1 MIKLN
6 PKSKK
11 LLLLQRNELL
21 TKTQNWLRKNFGRLI
36 FTNFFVNYFQVQN
49 FEKIT
54 EELFY
59 KEFKTFKNYL
69 PNSPENIMDI
79 GCGLGIINIYL
90 NEFFEKKPVFF
101 LLDKNRVDRKIK
113 YGFSSN
119 YESYNDLNETKNI
132 LLNNNID
139 TNRINL
145 FDVEKQFLIT
155 KKMDLVISL
164 KSMGYHYPINTYIEL
179 LRNCCTK
186 NTVFIFDIGDNQY
199 DENYLKK
206 IFDDVKIIYE
216 EKTNNVLRRLCCKK
230 FKI

>member
-21 TKTQNWLRKNFGRLI
+21 TARQNWLRKTFGRLI

-54 EELFY
+54 EKLFY
-59 KEFKTFKNYL
+59 KEFETFKKYL
-69 PNSPENIMDI
+69 PNSVENIMDI

-119 YESYNDLNETKNI
+119 YESYNDLNEAKNI

>member
-54 EELFY
+54 EKLFY
-59 KEFKTFKNYL
+59 KEFETFKKYL
-69 PNSPENIMDI
+69 PNSVENIMDI

-186 NTVFIFDIGDNQY
+186 DTVFIFDIGDNQY

>member
-21 TKTQNWLRKNFGRLI
+21 TETQNWLRKNFGRLI

-59 KEFKTFKNYL
+59 KEFITFKNYL